1 MKRIKLHLLLTAG
14 AALAAATPAFA
25 QQGSDAQA
33 TAENAAE
40 ASDGTAQIADI
51 VVTANRRSEKLQD
64 VPIAISAFGA
74 ADLNAT
80 GTANAQDLASVTP
93 GLMMANQSAAL
104 TPFIRGVGATDNTV
118 GQEAAVATY
127 VDGVYISSVYG
138 SLFSFNNIERVEVLK
153 GPQGTL
159 FGRNATGGLI
169 HIITRDPSH
178 DTKIEG
184 GVSYGSYNTVGAR
197 LYGTTGLGDNAAADI
212 AVIYKHQSD
221 GWGRNINL
229 NRDIGFGGNDFAAR
243 SKFVFTPTDATTI
256 KLSADYSQTKGIDI
270 GSVKNI
276 LPGAIGADG
285 KGPTAGFY
293 NNRSGYDEY
302 VNTKQGGGSLNIMHD
317 FGAFSVNSITA
328 YRKTQ
333 VVQAFDNDTTPVRQI
348 DVLIDNQTYRTF
360 TQELQL
366 LSPSSSPIGWIV
378 GAFYMRDKS
387 GFDGPVG
394 LGLYGADVG
403 GTGVLI
409 KGDIVTQSYS
419 VFGEVTVPL
428 GEATKL
434 TGGIR
439 YTHDKRT
446 ITGSTDLVGTS
457 NPGDNNV
464 ILNLAPRTT
473 YPSFSEGKPTWRV
486 SLAHNF
492 TSDVMAYASYN
503 RGFKSGNFNT
513 TAPFAPPFR
522 SESIDAYEV
531 GFKIEA
537 LDRRLRLNGA
547 GFIYKYK
554 NIQLTKLSGSS
565 LFITNATSA
574 DVKGIDID
582 GELVATDWLRLRFGA
597 AFLDTKYNEFTGA
610 QFSVRN
616 PNGTTSILQGGTLTG
631 NDLTRS
637 PHTTLNV
644 GAFMSHPMAGGK
656 VNANANYVHNSGFFW
671 EPDNRLKQPSYG
683 LLNAQLGWSA
693 EDDRWGINLFAKNLT
708 KTKYSVWQVATTN
721 GDQYAPAA
729 PRTWGAELTF
739 KY

>member
-1 MKRIKLHLLLTAG
+1 MNRVKKHLLLTASAMLI
-14 AALAAATPAFA
+14 AAGPAFA
-25 QQGSDAQA
+25 QEAPVVKPTEDGSEQ
-33 TAENAAE
+33 
-40 ASDGTAQIADI
+40 ASDNSGQIADI
-51 VVTANRRSEKLQD
+51 VVTATRRSEKLQD

-74 ADLNAT
+74 AELNAT
-80 GTANAQDLASVTP
+80 GTANAQDLAAVTP

-138 SLFSFNNIERVEVLK
+138 SLFSFNNIQRVEVLK

-169 HIITRDPSH
+169 HVITRDPSSR
-178 DTKIEG
+178 TKVEG
-184 GVSYGSYNTVGAR
+184 AVSYGSYNTVGAK
-197 LYGTTGLGDNAAADI
+197 LYATTGLGDNAAADI
-212 AVIYKHQSD
+212 ALLYKHQSD
-221 GWGRNINL
+221 GWGRNVNL
-229 NRDIGFGGNDFAAR
+229 NRGIGFGGNDFAAR
-243 SKFVFTPTDATTI
+243 SKFVLTPGDATTI

-276 LPGAIGADG
+276 LPGSIGVDG
-285 KGPTAGFY
+285 NGPTPGFY
-293 NNRSGYDEY
+293 NDRAGYDEY

-328 YRKTQ
+328 YRKTR
-333 VVQAFDNDTTPVRQI
+333 VVQAFDNDATPIRQI

-360 TQELQL
+360 TQEVQL
-366 LSPSSSPIGWIV
+366 LSPSSSRVSWIL

-387 GFDGPVG
+387 GFDDPVG
-394 LGLYGADVG
+394 LGLYGADLG

-409 KGDIVTQSYS
+409 KGDIATRSYS

-428 GEATKL
+428 GDSTKL
-434 TGGIR
+434 TGGAR

-457 NPGDNNV
+457 NPGDNTV

-486 SLAHNF
+486 TLAHNF
-492 TSDVMAYASYN
+492 TPDIMVYASYN

-522 SESIDAYEV
+522 SETIDAFEV
-531 GFKIEA
+531 GFKAEA
-537 LDRRLRLNGA
+537 FDRRLRLNGA
-547 GFIYKYK
+547 GFMYKYK
-554 NIQLTKLSGSS
+554 NLQLTKLSGSS

-582 GELVATDWLRLRFGA
+582 GELVATDWLRFRFGA
-597 AFLDTKYNEFTGA
+597 ALLDAKFNEFTGA

-637 PHTTLNV
+637 PHTTLNF
-644 GAFMSHPMAGGK
+644 GAFASYPLAGGK
-656 VNANANYVHNSGFFW
+656 LNANVNYLHNSGFFW

-683 LLNAQLGWSA
+683 LLNAQIGWTA
-693 EDDRWGINLFAKNLT
+693 DAGRWGINLFAKNLT
-708 KTKYSVWQVATTN
+708 KTKYSVWQVATSN
-721 GDQYAPAA
+721 GDLYAPAA
-729 PRTWGAELTF
+729 PRTVGVELSF

>member
-1 MKRIKLHLLLTAG
+1 MNRIKRHLFLTAG
-14 AALAAATPAFA
+14 VALTAAAPAYA
-25 QQGSDAQA
+25 QQVAGTEA
-33 TAENAAE
+33 TENGAEQ
-40 ASDGTAQIADI
+40 ASDNAGQIAEI
-51 VVTANRRSEKLQD
+51 VVTATRRDQKLQD

-74 ADLNAT
+74 AELAAT
-80 GTANAQDLASVTP
+80 GTANAQDLAAVTP

-169 HIITRDPSH
+169 HVITRDPSH
-178 DTKIEG
+178 DTAIEG
-184 GVSYGSYNTVGAR
+184 GISYGSYNTIGAK
-197 LYGTTGLGDNAAADI
+197 LYATTGLGDNAAADI
-212 AVIYKHQSD
+212 ALLYKHQSD
-221 GWGRNINL
+221 GWGRNVNL
-229 NRDIGFGGNDFAAR
+229 NRDIGFGGNDFAVR
-243 SKFVFTPTDATTI
+243 SKFVFTPGDATTI

-276 LPGAIGADG
+276 LPGSIGVDG
-285 KGPTAGFY
+285 NGQTPGFY
-293 NNRSGYDEY
+293 NDRAGYNEY
-302 VNTKQGGGSLNIMHD
+302 VDTKQGGGSLNIMHEFD
-317 FGAFSVNSITA
+317 ALSINSITA
-328 YRKTQ
+328 YRKTK
-333 VVQAFDNDTTPVRQI
+333 VVQAFDNDATPIRQI

-366 LSPSSSPIGWIV
+366 LSPSSSSVNWIL
-378 GAFYMRDKS
+378 GGFFMHDKS
-387 GFDGPVG
+387 GFDDPVG
-394 LGLYGADVG
+394 LGLYGIDVG

-409 KGDIVTQSYS
+409 KGDIVTKSWS

-428 GEATKL
+428 GDATKL

-446 ITGSTDLVGTS
+446 ISGSTDLVGTS

-464 ILNLAPRTT
+464 ILNLAPLTT

-492 TSDVMAYASYN
+492 TPDIMVYASYN

-513 TAPFAPPFR
+513 TSPFAPPFN
-522 SESIDAYEV
+522 SETIDAYEV
-531 GFKIEA
+531 GFKVEA
-537 LDRRLRLNGA
+537 FDRRLRLNGA
-547 GFIYKYK
+547 GFLYKY
-554 NIQLTKLSGSS
+554 NDLQLTKLSGSS

-582 GELVATDWLRLRFGA
+582 GELVATDWLRFRFGA
-597 AFLDTKYNEFTGA
+597 ALLDAKFNEFLGA
-610 QFSVRN
+610 QYSVRN
-616 PNGTTSILQGGTLTG
+616 PDGTTTILQGGTLTG

-637 PHTTLNV
+637 PPTTFNI
-644 GAFMSHPMAGGK
+644 GAFISYPLASGK
-656 VNANANYVHNSGFFW
+656 LNANANYVHNSGFFW
-671 EPDNRLKQPSYG
+671 EPDNRLKEPSYG
-683 LLNAQLGWSA
+683 LLNAQIGWSA

-708 KTKYSVWQVATTN
+708 KTEYSVWQVATTN
-721 GDQYAPAA
+721 GDLYAPAA
-729 PRTWGAELTF
+729 PRTWGAELSF
-739 KY
+739 KF